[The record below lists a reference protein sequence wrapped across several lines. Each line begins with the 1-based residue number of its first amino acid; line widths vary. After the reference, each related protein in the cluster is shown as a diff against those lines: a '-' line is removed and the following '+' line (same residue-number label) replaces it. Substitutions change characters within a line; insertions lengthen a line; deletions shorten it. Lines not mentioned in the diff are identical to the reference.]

1 MTSKKAVVHQVNQ
14 KESRKVKS
22 PSVFIEELKLE
33 LKKIT
38 WPTRAVTIKSS
49 VLTLIV
55 MILSTLYV
63 YGLDLIY
70 TNLFSFLR

>member
-1 MTSKKAVVHQVNQ
+1 MTSKKETANQ
-14 KESRKVKS
+14 LTEEKTRYVKS
-22 PSVFIEELKLE
+22 PVVFIEELKLE

-38 WPTRAVTIKSS
+38 WPTKDVTIKSS